1 MIQNPLRYFAHL
13 ADSQGSRAHLKLGN
27 RHFYLLN
34 DPELIRD
41 LLITQGAA
49 FEKFP
54 RIERTKGLFGEGLLT
69 SEDPFHLRQ
78 RRLMQPAFQRERIA
92 EYGRMMTRCTRALM
106 ADWRDGQEIEATEA
120 MSQLT
125 LEIVARSLFTTEAG
139 DKAATIAHE
148 LEVVLKMLN
157 QLVMPWGPLLLGLP
171 LPASLRYRAALRKLD
186 EIVYGVIDAR
196 IASGEEHDDLLGML
210 LSVRDADTGERMDR
224 LQIRDEVM
232 TIFVAGHETAANA
245 LAWTLYLLAENP
257 AAREQ
262 MEAELDQVLG
272 GRPPGPEDYPNLP
285 FCQRVFQESMRLYPP
300 VWILGR
306 RALADYTCSDF
317 AAPKGSIL
325 LVCMAVLHRRE
336 EFFPEPD
343 RFLPDRWLQST
354 APKFAYLP
362 FGGGG
367 RLCIGERYAWME
379 GVLCLANLA
388 QRYRLD
394 LLPGNQV
401 EPLGLLTLRPKHGLR
416 MRVRARFEQR

>member
-13 ADSQGSRAHLKLGN
+13 ADSKGPRAHLKLGN

-69 SEDPFHLRQ
+69 SEDPLHLRQ

-92 EYGRMMTRCTRALM
+92 DYGRMMTRCTQALM

-139 DKAATIAHE
+139 DKAAMIAHE

-196 IASGEEHDDLLGML
+196 IASGEERDDLLGML
-210 LSVRDADTGERMDR
+210 LSARDAETGERMDR

-257 AAREQ
+257 GAREQ
-262 MEAELDQVLG
+262 MEEELDRVLG
-272 GRPPGPEDYPNLP
+272 GRLPGPEDYPNLP
-285 FCQRVFQESMRLYPP
+285 FCQRVFQESMRMYPP

-306 RALADYTCSDF
+306 RALDAYTCNDF
-317 AAPKGSIL
+317 TAPKGSIL

-343 RFLPDRWLQST
+343 RFLPNRWLNST

-416 MRVRARFEQR
+416 MRVSARVQQR

>member
-13 ADSQGSRAHLKLGN
+13 ADSQGPRAHLKLGN

-92 EYGRMMTRCTRALM
+92 GYGRMMTRCTQALM

-171 LPASLRYRAALRKLD
+171 LPASRRYRAALHQLD
-186 EIVYGVIDAR
+186 EIVYGVIDDR
-196 IASGEEHDDLLGML
+196 IASGADHDDLLGML
-210 LSVRDADTGERMDR
+210 LSVRDAETGERMDR

-245 LAWTLYLLAENP
+245 LAWTLYLLAANP
-257 AAREQ
+257 DIREQ
-262 MEAELDQVLG
+262 MEQELDQVLG
-272 GRPPGPEDYPNLP
+272 GRPPGPEDYPQLP
-285 FCQRVFQESMRLYPP
+285 LCQRVFQESMRLYPP

-306 RALADYTCSDF
+306 RALDAYSYQDF

-343 RFLPDRWLQST
+343 RFLPDRWLQPT

-416 MRVRARFEQR
+416 MRISARVQQG

>member
-1 MIQNPLRYFAHL
+1 MIQNPLRFFAHL
-13 ADSQGSRAHLKLGN
+13 ADSQGLRAHLKLGN
-27 RHFYLLN
+27 RNFYLIN
-34 DPELIRD
+34 EPELIRD
-41 LLITQGAA
+41 MLITQGPA

-69 SEDPFHLRQ
+69 SEDPTHLRQ

-92 EYGRMMTRCTRALM
+92 EYGRMMMRCTQTLM
-106 ADWRDGQEIEATEA
+106 ANWRDGQEIEATEA

-148 LEVVLKMLN
+148 LEIVLKMLN
-157 QLVMPWGPLLLGLP
+157 QLVMPWGPLLLDLP
-171 LPASLRYRAALRKLD
+171 LPASRRYRAALAKLD

-196 IASGEEHDDLLGML
+196 LRSGEDGDDLLGML
-210 LSVRDADTGERMDR
+210 LSARDADTGDRMDR

-245 LAWTLYLLAENP
+245 LAWTLYLLAANP
-257 AAREQ
+257 DARAT
-262 MEAELDQVLG
+262 MEAEISRVVGD
-272 GRPPGPEDYPNLP
+272 RPPGPEDFPNLP
-285 FCQRVFQESMRLYPP
+285 YCQRVFSESMRMFPP

-306 RALADYTCSDF
+306 RALAPYSFGDF
-317 AAPKGSIL
+317 SAPKGSIL
-325 LVCMAVLHRRE
+325 LVCMAVLHRRA
-336 EFFPEPD
+336 EFFPDPD
-343 RFLPDRWLQST
+343 RFWPDRWLESS

-388 QRYRLD
+388 QRFRLD
-394 LLPGNQV
+394 LTPGNKV
-401 EPLGLLTLRPKHGLR
+401 VPLGMLTLRPKHGLQ
-416 MRVRARFEQR
+416 MRLSARGK

>member
-1 MIQNPLRYFAHL
+1 MIRNPLRYFAHL
-13 ADSQGSRAHLKLGN
+13 ADTQGPRAHLQLGD

-41 LLITQGAA
+41 LLITQGAL

-69 SEDPFHLRQ
+69 SEDPVHLRQ

-92 EYGRMMTRCTRALM
+92 EYGRMMTRCTQALM
-106 ADWRDGQEIEATEA
+106 ANWRDGQEIEATAA
-120 MSQLT
+120 MSELT

-139 DKAATIAHE
+139 DKATTIAHE

-171 LPASLRYRAALRKLD
+171 LPASLRYRAALRQLD
-186 EIVYGVIDAR
+186 AIVYGIIDERLACGR
-196 IASGEEHDDLLGML
+196 EHDDLLGML

-245 LAWTLYLLAENP
+245 LAWTLYLLSENP
-257 AAREQ
+257 EARQ
-262 MEAELDQVLG
+262 QLEAELDAVLG
-272 GRPPGPEDYPNLP
+272 ARPPGPEDYPQLP
-285 FCQRVFQESMRLYPP
+285 FCQRVFQEAMRLYPP

-306 RALADYTCSDF
+306 RALAPYTFQDF
-317 AAPKGSIL
+317 TATKGSVL
-325 LVCMAVLHRRE
+325 LVSMAVLHRRA

-343 RFLPDRWLQST
+343 HFLPDRWLQST

-362 FGGGG
+362 FGGGA

-388 QRYRLD
+388 QRFRLD

-416 MRVRARFEQR
+416 MRVSARVEQR

>member
-1 MIQNPLRYFAHL
+1 MIQNPLRFFAHL
-13 ADSQGSRAHLKLGN
+13 ADSQGARAHLKLGN

-34 DPELIRD
+34 EPELIRD
-41 LLITQGAA
+41 FLITQGAG

-69 SEDPFHLRQ
+69 SEDPLHLRQ

-92 EYGRMMTRCTRALM
+92 DYGRMMTTCSQALM
-106 ADWRDGQEIEATEA
+106 THWRDGEELDATEE
-120 MSQLT
+120 MSKLT

-148 LEVVLKMLN
+148 LEIVLKMLN
-157 QLVMPWGPLLLGLP
+157 QLVMPWGPLLLDLP
-171 LPASLRYRAALRKLD
+171 LPASRRYRAALRKLD

-196 IASGEEHDDLLGML
+196 IASGEQQDDLLGML
-210 LSVRDADTGERMDR
+210 LSVRDAETGERMER

-245 LAWTLYLLAENP
+245 LAWTLYLLATNP

-262 MEAELDQVLG
+262 MEAELDTVLG

-285 FCQRVFQESMRLYPP
+285 VCQRVFQESMRMYPP

-306 RALADYTCSDF
+306 RALSPYTFGDF
-317 AAPKGSIL
+317 SAPKGSIL

-343 RFLPDRWLQST
+343 RFWPDRWLSSS

-362 FGGGG
+362 FGAGG

-379 GVLCLANLA
+379 GVLCLANLV
-388 QRYRLD
+388 QRFRMD
-394 LLPGNQV
+394 LVPGQTI
-401 EPLGLLTLRPKHGLR
+401 EPLGLLTLRPKHGLK
-416 MRVRARFEQR
+416 MRVSARKY

>member
-1 MIQNPLRYFAHL
+1 MIQNPLRFFAHL
-13 ADSQGSRAHLKLGN
+13 ADSQGPRAHLKLGN

-34 DPELIRD
+34 DPDLIRD
-41 LLITQGAA
+41 LLITQGAL

-92 EYGRMMTRCTRALM
+92 GYGRMMTSCTQALM
-106 ADWRDGQEIEATEA
+106 APWRDGQEIEATEA

-157 QLVMPWGPLLLGLP
+157 QLVMPWGPLLLDLP
-171 LPASLRYRAALRKLD
+171 LPASRRYRAALRKLD
-186 EIVYGVIDAR
+186 EIVYKVIDDR
-196 IASGEEHDDLLGML
+196 IASGAEHDDLLGML

-257 AAREQ
+257 GVREQ
-262 MEAELDQVLG
+262 MEAELDQALG
-272 GRPPGPEDYPNLP
+272 GRPPGPEDYPQLP

-306 RALADYTCSDF
+306 RALEPYSCKDF
-317 AAPKGSIL
+317 SAPKGSIL

-343 RFLPDRWLQST
+343 RFLPDRWLEAA

-416 MRVRARFEQR
+416 MRISARVQQS